1 MNKVTRE
8 KDEKFIQMIKC
19 LTNTL
24 EPVDMANVHKHLS
37 NLWALD
43 EINYKYTDNNPHK
56 KQKNSMMDSAMESKI
71 NNNVKS
77 NSNFPRMTR
86 AGSKILINRMQSN
99 KKPKIGR
106 TRIRS
111 PI

>member
-1 MNKVTRE
+1 M
-8 KDEKFIQMIKC
+8 IQC

-86 AGSKILINRMQSN
+86 AGSKILMNRMQSN
-99 KKPKIGR
+99 VGSSNSNWIQANPMG
-106 TRIRS
+106 TDYAAS
-111 PI
+111 QYN